1 MLGEGK
7 VRMMR
12 LGLLLTCVISA
23 TVLAMPAA
31 AQEDSRVPSVT
42 IDAPQLSETQAGK
55 IDWYRQFAISKP
67 AEARPVWQA
76 EPTEDLSMQFSGSD
90 RWEFSIDRLSRPSA
104 SISPLPREEMQAG
117 ATFKITPR
125 FSVGGEV
132 SVGADDLNAVSTWEE
147 RDVETGIRL
156 KSAFK
161 F

>member
-1 MLGEGK
+1 
-7 VRMMR
+7 MR
-12 LGLLLTCVISA
+12 LGLMLSCAFVMTAV
-23 TVLAMPAA
+23 AMPAA
-31 AQEDSRVPSVT
+31 AQEDSRASAVT
-42 IDAPQLSETQAGK
+42 VEAPQLSETKAGK
-55 IDWYRQFAISKP
+55 VDWYRQFAMSKP
-67 AEARPVWQA
+67 SESRPVWQA
-76 EPTEDLSMQFSGSD
+76 ESTEDLSMQFSGSD

-104 SISPLPREEMQAG
+104 SVSPLPREEMQAG

-132 SVGADDLNAVSTWEE
+132 SVGADDLNAASTWED

>member
-76 EPTEDLSMQFSGSD
+76 EPTEDLSMQFAGSD